1 MNAKE
6 KCSKEGLKCY
16 FSEHTSDKKMKEA
29 DGGYG
34 EIFSG
39 LNRRSNQPNIPL
51 ICTEKPKICVTSFI
65 VIFDSL
71 WWSGNQNHN
80 ISEVCLYTKGHE
92 ATRNMGVVPTY
103 V

>member
-1 MNAKE
+1 MPIISVVNAKE

-39 LNRRSNQPNIPL
+39 LNRRSNQPNIP
-51 ICTEKPKICVTSFI
+51 
-65 VIFDSL
+65 FDT
-71 WWSGNQNHN
+71 HR
-80 ISEVCLYTKGHE
+80 E
-92 ATRNMGVVPTY
+92 AKNLCD
-103 V
+103 